1 VIEGLMQAIQPE
13 YMFWL
18 TVGVMIG
25 MVVGTLP
32 GLTATMGTALLVPF
46 TFALEPGQG
55 MAMLGGLYVCA
66 MFSDAIPACLV
77 NTPGTPA
84 AMATAFDGHPMT
96 LQGRGQEAIVASCF
110 SSALGTLFGAG
121 CYLLLAW
128 PMIEIALKFGPPE
141 FFWLGVFA
149 LTIIGSLA
157 GDSIL
162 KGLAGGAI
170 GLLISSV
177 GISHGN
183 ELARFTFGIPE
194 LRGGVSLVA
203 GLIGVFAVPQVLS
216 MVGDLRKKD
225 FIAEYKPKSGVAMKT
240 IREVLSEPVHFVRS
254 AAIGSFVGILP
265 GAGSPIAA
273 IVSYNE
279 AVRWSK
285 DSSQFG
291 KGDVRGVTASE
302 IANNAAA
309 PASMIPLVTLGV
321 PGSSPAAVI
330 AGALMLRGLNPG
342 PELFQTNATLIYSF
356 GWSLMA
362 AGIVT
367 FILGTIFAPVLVRI
381 IRIPLRLLAPLIM
394 LLAMIGSYAI
404 RNNIFDVY
412 MMLGIGVFVFL
423 VKRLGFH
430 PGPIGLGL
438 ILGPIIEPSLIQ
450 AMYIADAT
458 SVANVFFTGTINIIL
473 ITITVLSISLV
484 VWSRWKDQ
492 AAERASAAA
501 EGKSGG
507 RPATA
512 EETE

>member
-1 VIEGLMQAIQPE
+1 MIEGLLLAVTPS
-13 YMFWL
+13 YLFWM

-46 TFALEPGQG
+46 TFALPPGAG
-55 MAMLGGLYVCA
+55 IAMLGGLYVCA
-66 MFSDAIPACLV
+66 MFSDAIPAVLV
-77 NTPGTPA
+77 NTPGTPS

-96 LQGRGQEAIVASCF
+96 LQGRGQEAIVAACF
-110 SSALGTLFGAG
+110 SSALGTLFGAA

-128 PMIEIALKFGPPE
+128 PMITIALKFGPPE

-170 GLLISSV
+170 GLLISSI
-177 GISHGN
+177 GISHGT
-183 ELARFTFGIPE
+183 ELSRFTFGVPE

-216 MVGDLRKKD
+216 MVAELRRKE
-225 FIAEYKPKSGVAMKT
+225 FIAEFKPKGGETLRT
-240 IREVLSEPVHFVRS
+240 IKKVLAHPVHVIRS
-254 AAIGSFVGILP
+254 AVIGTFIGILP

-273 IVSYNE
+273 LVSYNE

-285 DSSQFG
+285 DKSRFG
-291 KGDVRGVTASE
+291 KGDLRGVTASE

-309 PASMIPLVTLGV
+309 PAAMIPLVTLGV

-342 PELFQTNATLIYSF
+342 PELFQSDGTLVYSF
-356 GWSLMA
+356 GWSLFL

-367 FILGTIFAPVLVRI
+367 FILGSLFSPLLVRI

-394 LLAMIGSYAI
+394 LLAVIGAYAI

-412 MMLGIGVFVFL
+412 LMLGIGVFVYF
-423 VKRLGFH
+423 VRRLGLH

-438 ILGPIIEPSLIQ
+438 ILGPIIEPSLVQ
-450 AMYIADAT
+450 ALYISDAT
-458 SVANVFFTGTINIIL
+458 SIGDVFFTGTVNIIL

-484 VWSRWKDQ
+484 AWSRRKEWARQRARDSIEGQ
-492 AAERASAAA
+492 AAAAA
-501 EGKSGG
+501 ADA
-507 RPATA
+507 R
-512 EETE
+512 

>member
-1 VIEGLMQAIQPE
+1 
-13 YMFWL
+13 
-18 TVGVMIG
+18 
-25 MVVGTLP
+25 
-32 GLTATMGTALLVPF
+32 
-46 TFALEPGQG
+46 
-55 MAMLGGLYVCA
+55 
-66 MFSDAIPACLV
+66 
-77 NTPGTPA
+77 
-84 AMATAFDGHPMT
+84 
-96 LQGRGQEAIVASCF
+96 
-110 SSALGTLFGAG
+110 LGTLFGAG
-121 CYLLLAW
+121 CHLLLAW
-128 PMIEIALKFGPPE
+128 PVIEIALKFGPPE
-141 FFWLGVFA
+141 FFWLGGFA

>member
-1 VIEGLMQAIQPE
+1 MIEGFMQALQPS
-13 YMFWL
+13 YMLWL

-46 TFALEPGQG
+46 TFALQPGEG
-55 MAMLGGLYVCA
+55 VAMLGGLYVCA

-84 AMATAFDGHPMT
+84 AMATAFDGHPMV
-96 LQGRGQEAIVASCF
+96 LQGRGQEAIVGACV
-110 SSALGTLFGAG
+110 SSAIGTLFGAG
-121 CYLLLAW
+121 CYLLLAF
-128 PMIEIALKFGPPE
+128 PMIQIALKFGPPE

-162 KGLAGGAI
+162 KGLAGGGI

-183 ELARFTFGIPE
+183 EIARFTFGVPD

-216 MVGDLRKKD
+216 MIMQLRKKE
-225 FIAEYKPKSGVAMKT
+225 FIAEYKPKSGETLKT
-240 IREVLSEPVHFVRS
+240 VKKVLAHPLHVVRS
-254 AAIGSFVGILP
+254 AVIGSFIGILP

-273 IVSYNE
+273 LVSYSE

-285 DSSQFG
+285 DKSQFG
-291 KGDVRGVTASE
+291 KGDLRGVTASE

-309 PASMIPLVTLGV
+309 PAAMIPLVTLGV

-342 PELFQTNATLIYSF
+342 PELFQTDGTLVYSF
-356 GWSLMA
+356 GWSLLF

-367 FILGTIFAPVLVRI
+367 FILGSLFAPYLVRI
-381 IRIPLRLLAPLIM
+381 ISIPLRLLAPLIM
-394 LLAMIGSYAI
+394 LLAVIGAYAI

-412 MMLGIGVFVFL
+412 IMLGIGVFVFL
-423 VKRLGFH
+423 IKRLGFH

-438 ILGPIIEPSLIQ
+438 ILGPIIEPSLVQ

-458 SVANVFFTGTINIIL
+458 SVWNVFFTGTVNIIL
-473 ITITVLSISLV
+473 IALSVLSIAFV
-484 VWSRWKDQ
+484 VWTQRVERVQK
-492 AAERASAAA
+492 RASASAKDQLADAA
-501 EGKSGG
+501 DTVE
-507 RPATA
+507 
-512 EETE
+512 

>member
-1 VIEGLMQAIQPE
+1 MIEGLMQALMPSTLL
-13 YMFWL
+13 WL
-18 TVGVMIG
+18 TVGVLIG
-25 MVVGTLP
+25 MIVGTLP

-46 TFALEPGQG
+46 TFALPTGEGI
-55 MAMLGGLYVCA
+55 AMLGGLYVCA

-110 SSALGTLFGAG
+110 SSAIGTLFGAT

-128 PMIEIALKFGPPE
+128 PLIAIALMFGPPE
-141 FFWLGVFA
+141 FFWLGIFA

-162 KGLAGGAI
+162 KGLAGAGI
-170 GLLISSV
+170 GLLISCI

-183 ELARFTFGIPE
+183 ELSRFTYGIPE

-203 GLIGVFAVPQVLS
+203 GLIGVFAIPQVLS
-216 MVGDLRKKD
+216 MVAELRKKD
-225 FIAEYKPKSGVAMKT
+225 FIAEYKPKGGETLKT
-240 IREVLSEPVHFVRS
+240 IKKVLAHPWHVLRS
-254 AAIGSFVGILP
+254 SVIGSFIGILP

-273 IVSYNE
+273 LVSYNE
-279 AVRWSK
+279 AVRWAK
-285 DSSQFG
+285 DKSQFG
-291 KGDVRGVTASE
+291 KGDLRGVTASE

-309 PASMIPLVTLGV
+309 PAAMIPLVTLGV

-342 PELFQTNATLIYSF
+342 PELFQNDGALVYSF
-356 GWSLMA
+356 GWSLMF

-367 FILGTIFAPVLVRI
+367 FILGSLFAPLLVKI

-394 LLAMIGSYAI
+394 LLAVIGAYAI

-412 MMLGIGVFVFL
+412 IMLAIGVFVFL

-438 ILGPIIEPSLIQ
+438 ILGPIIEPSLVQ
-450 AMYIADAT
+450 ALYIADAS
-458 SVANVFFTGTINIIL
+458 SVFRVFFTGTINITL
-473 ITITVLSISLV
+473 ITLSIVSVGFV
-484 VWSRWKDQ
+484 VWARHKDSTQ
-492 AAERASAAA
+492 KHKGAPVAS
-501 EGKSGG
+501 
-507 RPATA
+507 
-512 EETE
+512 

>member
-1 VIEGLMQAIQPE
+1 MWEGLLVALQPS
-13 YMFWL
+13 YIFWL
-18 TVGVMIG
+18 TVGVLLG

-46 TFALEPGQG
+46 TFALETGAG
-55 MAMLGGLYVCA
+55 LAMLGGLYVCA

-96 LQGRGQEAIVASCF
+96 LQGRGQEAIVGACF
-110 SSALGTLFGAG
+110 SSALGTVFGAA

-128 PMIEIALKFGPPE
+128 PMIAIALKFGPPE

-157 GDSIL
+157 GKSML

-177 GISHGN
+177 GISHAN
-183 ELARFTFGIPE
+183 EVARFTFGIPE

-203 GLIGVFAVPQVLS
+203 ALIGVFAVPQVLL
-216 MVGDLRKKD
+216 MVSEQRRKEY
-225 FIAEYKPKSGVAMKT
+225 IAEYKPMPGVALKT
-240 IREVLSEPVHFVRS
+240 IVKVLSKPVHFIRS
-254 AAIGSFVGILP
+254 ATIGSFIGILP

-273 IVSYNE
+273 LVSYNE

-285 DSSQFG
+285 DKSGYG
-291 KGDVRGVTASE
+291 KGDLRGVTASE

-309 PASMIPLVTLGV
+309 PAAMIPLVTLGV

-342 PELFQTNATLIYSF
+342 PELFQSDGTLVYSF
-356 GWSLMA
+356 GWSLML
-362 AGIVT
+362 AGVMT
-367 FILGTIFAPVLVRI
+367 FILGTLLTPLLVRI

-394 LLAMIGSYAI
+394 FLAVIGAYAI

-412 MMLGIGVFVFL
+412 LMFGLGVFVFL
-423 VKRLGFH
+423 VRRLGFH
-430 PGPIGLGL
+430 PGPIGLGV
-438 ILGPIIEPSLIQ
+438 ILGPIIEPALVQ
-450 AMYIADAT
+450 ALYISNAS
-458 SVANVFFTGTINIIL
+458 SVGRVFFSGTINIIL
-473 ITITVLSISLV
+473 IAVTVLSISLV
-484 VWSRWKDQ
+484 ALTRFRDR
-492 AAERASAAA
+492 ARERAGDPLEA
-501 EGKSGG
+501 E
-507 RPATA
+507 
-512 EETE
+512 

>member
-1 VIEGLMQAIQPE
+1 MIEGLMQALTPG
-13 YMFWL
+13 YMLYL
-18 TVGVMIG
+18 TLGVLIG
-25 MVVGTLP
+25 MFVGCLP

-46 TFALEPGQG
+46 TFALPTGEGI
-55 MAMLGGLYVCA
+55 AMLGGLYVCA

-84 AMATAFDGHPMT
+84 AMATAFDGHPMV
-96 LQGRGQEAIVASCF
+96 LKGRGQEAIVASCF
-110 SSALGTLFGAG
+110 SSALGTVFGAG

-128 PMIEIALKFGPPE
+128 PLITIALKFGPAE

-162 KGLAGGAI
+162 KGLAGAAI
-170 GLLISSV
+170 GLLISAV

-194 LRGGVSLVA
+194 FRGGVSLVA
-203 GLIGVFAVPQVLS
+203 GLIGIFAIPQVFS
-216 MVGDLRKKD
+216 MVAELRKKE
-225 FIAEYKPKSGVAMKT
+225 FIAEYKPKGGESLET
-240 IREVLSEPVHFVRS
+240 IKKVLSHPWHVLRS
-254 AAIGSFVGILP
+254 SAIGSFIGILP

-273 IVSYNE
+273 LVSYNE
-279 AVRWSK
+279 AIRWAK
-285 DSSQFG
+285 DKSQFG
-291 KGDVRGVTASE
+291 KGDLRGVTASE

-309 PASMIPLVTLGV
+309 PAAMIPLVTLGV

-342 PELFQTNATLIYSF
+342 PELFQNDGALVYSF
-356 GWSLMA
+356 GWSLLL

-367 FILGTIFAPVLVRI
+367 FILGSLFAPLLVRI

-394 LLAMIGSYAI
+394 LLATIGAYAI
-404 RNNIFDVY
+404 RNNIYDVY
-412 MMLGIGVFVFL
+412 IMLGLGVFVFL
-423 VKRLGFH
+423 VRRLGFH

-450 AMYIADAT
+450 ALYISDAIGIGK
-458 SVANVFFTGTINIIL
+458 VFFTGIIYISLIVLTI
-473 ITITVLSISLV
+473 VSVGLV
-484 VWSRWKDQ
+484 VWTRRKDQ
-492 AAERASAAA
+492 IQERESASV
-501 EGKSGG
+501 KS
-507 RPATA
+507 
-512 EETE
+512 

>member
-1 VIEGLMQAIQPE
+1 MIEGLMQALTPTYLLWI
-13 YMFWL
+13 
-18 TVGVMIG
+18 TVGVTIG

-46 TFALEPGQG
+46 TFALPPGAG
-55 MAMLGGLYVCA
+55 VAMLGGLYVCA
-66 MFSDAIPACLV
+66 MFSDAIPAVLV

-84 AMATAFDGHPMT
+84 AMATAFDGHPMV

-110 SSALGTLFGAG
+110 SSALGTLFGAA

-128 PMIEIALKFGPPE
+128 PLITIALKFGPPE

-157 GDSIL
+157 GDSVL

-183 ELARFTFGIPE
+183 ELARFTFGVPE

-203 GLIGVFAVPQVLS
+203 ALIGVFAIPQVLS
-216 MVGDLRKKD
+216 MVAELRKKE
-225 FIAEYKPKSGVAMKT
+225 FIAEYKPKSGETLKT
-240 IREVLSEPVHFVRS
+240 ISKVLAHPVHVVRS
-254 AAIGSFVGILP
+254 AVIGALIGILP

-273 IVSYNE
+273 LVSYNE

-285 DSSQFG
+285 DKSGYG
-291 KGDVRGVTASE
+291 KGDLRGVTASE

-309 PASMIPLVTLGV
+309 PAAMIPLVTLGV
-321 PGSSPAAVI
+321 PGSAPAAVI

-342 PELFQTNATLIYSF
+342 PELFQSDGTLVFSF
-356 GWSLMA
+356 GWSLLI

-367 FILGTIFAPVLVRI
+367 FILGSLFAPLLVRI

-394 LLAMIGSYAI
+394 LLAVIGAFAI

-412 MMLGIGVFVFL
+412 IMLGLGVFVFL
-423 VKRLGFH
+423 IRRLGFH

-438 ILGPIIEPSLIQ
+438 ILGPIIEPSLVQ
-450 AMYIADAT
+450 ALYISDAT
-458 SVANVFFTGTINIIL
+458 SIGRVFFTGTLNIIL
-473 ITITVLSISLV
+473 IALSVLSISFV
-484 VWSRWKDQ
+484 VWTRRRERVQ
-492 AAERASAAA
+492 AQAQAQENAS
-501 EGKSGG
+501 SL
-507 RPATA
+507 
-512 EETE
+512 

>member
-1 VIEGLMQAIQPE
+1 MLAVTPSYL
-13 YMFWL
+13 FWL

-46 TFALEPGQG
+46 TFALPPGAG

-66 MFSDAIPACLV
+66 MFSDAIPAVLV
-77 NTPGTPA
+77 NTPGTPG

-96 LQGRGQEAIVASCF
+96 LQGRGQEAIIGACF
-110 SSALGTLFGAG
+110 SSALGTLFGAA

-128 PMIEIALKFGPPE
+128 PMITIALKFGPPE

-170 GLLISSV
+170 GLLISSI
-177 GISHGN
+177 GISHGT
-183 ELARFTFGIPE
+183 ELSRFTFGVPE

-203 GLIGVFAVPQVLS
+203 GLIGVFAVPQVLL
-216 MVGDLRKKD
+216 MVTELRRKD
-225 FIAEYKPKSGVAMKT
+225 VIAEYKPKGGEFLKT
-240 IREVLSEPVHFVRS
+240 IKKVLSHPVHVLRS
-254 AAIGSFVGILP
+254 SVIGTFIGILP

-273 IVSYNE
+273 LVSYNE

-285 DSSQFG
+285 DKSRFG
-291 KGDVRGVTASE
+291 KGDLRGVTASE

-309 PASMIPLVTLGV
+309 PAAMIPLVTLGV

-342 PELFQTNATLIYSF
+342 PELFQSDGTLVYSF
-356 GWSLMA
+356 GWSLLL

-367 FILGTIFAPVLVRI
+367 FILGSLFSPLLVRI
-381 IRIPLRLLAPLIM
+381 VHIPLRLLAPLIM
-394 LLAMIGSYAI
+394 LLAVIGSYAI

-412 MMLGIGVFVFL
+412 LMLGIGVFVFFAR
-423 VKRLGFH
+423 RLGLH

-438 ILGPIIEPSLIQ
+438 ILGPIIEPSLVQ
-450 AMYIADAT
+450 ALYISDAT
-458 SVANVFFTGTINIIL
+458 SIGNVFFTGTVNIIL

-484 VWSRWKDQ
+484 AVARWKQRTQD
-492 AAERASAAA
+492 RAGDPVKGRSALSAADD
-501 EGKSGG
+501 
-507 RPATA
+507 R
-512 EETE
+512 